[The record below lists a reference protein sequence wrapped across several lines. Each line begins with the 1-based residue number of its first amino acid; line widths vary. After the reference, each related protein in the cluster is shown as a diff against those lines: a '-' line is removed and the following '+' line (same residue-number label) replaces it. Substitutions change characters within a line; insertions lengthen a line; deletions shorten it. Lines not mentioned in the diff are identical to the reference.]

1 MVVDR
6 IAPLMFGGSR
16 RGAQRIGRPTRGV
29 LLGLTVALLL
39 PEGGADAYRFLAYHR
54 NKDVPRA
61 RDAQL
66 WSSTHWGFD
75 DSLAWVVADDPG
87 WTAGWQGRYGARIP
101 APFRNRDDVLA
112 PVGEALAAWSRI
124 ESADLRWRVSGLRE
138 GAEVR
143 LDGLNAITVDPDEGV
158 AAYAVGWERSS
169 QVYNDW
175 HIVECDIGLNPETAV
190 GLGESDLS
198 ILIHELGHCVGLDHA
213 AVAPHSY
220 WAGYLNAPAGGGAL
234 GAWGA
239 APQMSYGVTPE
250 NGLTADDVIGAS
262 LLRPARGWLRTRGA
276 IAGEV
281 TVEGAPAPFAS
292 VWAIRTSDAATGAG
306 IGSFADAEGRF
317 LIEGLAPGVYLVRA
331 GPRILTNAHFFRDEE
346 WRFDT
351 RDGFALDPVSV
362 SPGLVADGV
371 AVDLRRGRLGPNR
384 SSAGARGAVAHRSA
398 PVPGGEAAWVRHRR
412 AAARNAQDAP
422 CPGVSVRA
430 EPPAPAGNPDPD
442 GRRAQLVTTVTV
454 ERTPAAAGVTLDLLD
469 PYASF
474 IWDDPPVSATRITA
488 WRTEILATVVRHEF
502 DIEWPSETAKL
513 PFDLSVRNADL
524 AIGFHGGPCSG
535 SPRLTCAAAGCR
547 FAP

>member
-16 RGAQRIGRPTRGV
+16 RGARRIGRPARGV

-54 NKDVPRA
+54 NKDVPTA

-66 WSSTHWGFD
+66 WSSTHWGLD
-75 DSLAWVVADDPG
+75 DSLSWVVADDPG
-87 WTAGWQGRYGARIP
+87 WTAGWKGRYGTRYD
-101 APFRNRDDVLA
+101 APFRSAADVLS
-112 PVGEALAAWSRI
+112 PVAAALAVWSRI
-124 ESADLRWRVSGLRE
+124 ESGDIHWQVTGLRQDVQL
-138 GAEVR
+138 G
-143 LDGLNAITVDPDEGV
+143 LDGRNAITVDEEIGV
-158 AAYAVGWERSS
+158 GAVAVSWKRNT
-169 QVYNDW
+169 YLNDW
-175 HIVECDIGLNPETAV
+175 PLEECDIALHPDTAV
-190 GLGESDLS
+190 GLGRSDIS
-198 ILIHELGHCVGLDHA
+198 ILIHELGHCLGLDHA
-213 AVAPHSY
+213 AVAPHSF
-220 WAGYLNAPAGGGAL
+220 WAGYLNQPAGGGAL

-239 APQMSYGVTPE
+239 APQMSYGVTPR

-276 IAGEV
+276 IAGEI

-292 VWAIRTSDAATGAG
+292 VWAIRTSDAAMGAG
-306 IGSFADAEGRF
+306 IGSFADEEGRF

-331 GPRILTNAHFFRDEE
+331 GPRILTNAHFFPEDER
-346 WRFDT
+346 RFDT

-384 SSAGARGAVAHRSA
+384 SSAGARGAVTHVSA

-412 AAARNAQDAP
+412 AATRNAQDAP

-454 ERTPAAAGVTLDLLD
+454 EHTPAAAGVTLDLLD

-502 DIEWPSETAKL
+502 DIEWPSETPNL

>member
-16 RGAQRIGRPTRGV
+16 RGARRIGRPARGV

-54 NKDVPRA
+54 NKDVPTA

-66 WSSTHWGFD
+66 WSSTHWGLD
-75 DSLAWVVADDPG
+75 DSLSWVVADDPG
-87 WTAGWQGRYGARIP
+87 WTTGWKGRYGTRYD
-101 APFRNRDDVLA
+101 APFRSAADVLS
-112 PVGEALAAWSRI
+112 PVAAALAVWSRI
-124 ESADLRWRVSGLRE
+124 ESGDIHWQVTGLRQDVQL
-138 GAEVR
+138 G
-143 LDGLNAITVDPDEGV
+143 LDGRNAITVDEEIGV
-158 AAYAVGWERSS
+158 GAVAVSWKRNT
-169 QVYNDW
+169 YLNDW
-175 HIVECDIGLNPETAV
+175 PLEECDIALHPDTAV
-190 GLGESDLS
+190 GLGRSDIS
-198 ILIHELGHCVGLDHA
+198 ILIHELGHCLGLDHA
-213 AVAPHSY
+213 AVAPHSF
-220 WAGYLNAPAGGGAL
+220 WAGYLNQPAGGGAL

-239 APQMSYGVTPE
+239 APQMSYGVTPR

-276 IAGEV
+276 IAGEI

-292 VWAIRTSDAATGAG
+292 VWAIRTSDAAMGAG
-306 IGSFADAEGRF
+306 IGSFADEEGRF

-331 GPRILTNAHFFRDEE
+331 GPRILTNAHFFPEDER
-346 WRFDT
+346 RFDT

-384 SSAGARGAVAHRSA
+384 SSAGARGAVTHVSA
-398 PVPGGEAAWVRHRR
+398 PVAGGEAAWVRHRR
-412 AAARNAQDAP
+412 AATRNAQDAP

-442 GRRAQLVTTVTV
+442 GRRAQLVTTVTI

-502 DIEWPSETAKL
+502 DIEWPSETANL

>member
-16 RGAQRIGRPTRGV
+16 RGARRIGRPTRGV

-54 NKDVPRA
+54 NKDVPTA

-66 WSSTHWGFD
+66 WSSTHWGLD
-75 DSLAWVVADDPG
+75 DSLSWVVADDPG
-87 WTAGWQGRYGARIP
+87 WTTGWKGRYGTRYD
-101 APFRNRDDVLA
+101 APFRSAADVLS
-112 PVGEALAAWSRI
+112 PVAAALAVWSRI
-124 ESADLRWRVSGLRE
+124 ESGDIHWQVTGLRQDVQL
-138 GAEVR
+138 G
-143 LDGLNAITVDPDEGV
+143 LDGRNAITVDEEIGV
-158 AAYAVGWERSS
+158 GAVAVSWKRNT
-169 QVYNDW
+169 YLNDW
-175 HIVECDIGLNPETAV
+175 PLEECDIALHPDTAV
-190 GLGESDLS
+190 GLGRSDIS
-198 ILIHELGHCVGLDHA
+198 ILIHELGHCLGLDHA
-213 AVAPHSY
+213 AVAPHSF
-220 WAGYLNAPAGGGAL
+220 WAGYLNQPAGGGAL

-239 APQMSYGVTPE
+239 APQMSYGVTPR

-276 IAGEV
+276 IAGEI

-292 VWAIRTSDAATGAG
+292 VWAIRTSDAAMGAG
-306 IGSFADAEGRF
+306 IGSFADEEGRF

-331 GPRILTNAHFFRDEE
+331 GPRILTNAHFFPEDER
-346 WRFDT
+346 RFDT

-384 SSAGARGAVAHRSA
+384 SSAGARGAVTHVSA

-454 ERTPAAAGVTLDLLD
+454 EHTPAAAGVTLDLLD

-502 DIEWPSETAKL
+502 DIEWPSETPNL

-547 FAP
+547 FLP